1 MSRKGKAPE
10 RISGG
15 FSAIPHRVLDSTAFK
30 GAGHIAKSL
39 LFDLMRQVNGSNNG
53 HLQLSYEWLT
63 KERGWKSRD
72 TIKRAQL
79 ELVQR
84 GLVLETRKGGLN
96 KGAAQFALTWLPIS
110 NSNGLDFVGADYQ
123 PGAWAMMDK
132 HLTQNNSSV
141 PVAGTVLSR
150 QSVQSSPSTVPMVGT
165 EKAVFAPF
173 TVPMVGNNVSIPL
186 AGAEMPAGE
195 CLANLPAGSLGSSFT
210 NIAHC
215 LTCSACHVQARAF
228 TLREAA

>member
-1 MSRKGKAPE
+1 MSRKAKAPE

-15 FSAIPHRVLDSTAFK
+15 YGAIPHRVLDSMAFK
-30 GAGHIAKSL
+30 GAGHIAKAL
-39 LFDLMRQVNGSNNG
+39 LFELMRQVNGSNNG
-53 HLQLSYEWLT
+53 RLHLAYEWLT

-79 ELVQR
+79 ELVER

-110 NSNGLDFVGADYQ
+110 NSAGLDFVGANYQ

-132 HLTQNNSSV
+132 HLSKNNSSV
-141 PVAGTVLSR
+141 PIAGTVLSR
-150 QSVQSSPSTVPMVGT
+150 QSVQSPPSTVPMVGT
-165 EKAVFAPF
+165 EKAIFAPF

-186 AGAEMPAGE
+186 PRAEMPAGE
-195 CLANLPAGSLGSSFT
+195 CPGNHRSLAAGRLPAKV
-210 NIAHC
+210 AHC
-215 LTCSACHVQARAF
+215 LTCSACQVQAQAF
-228 TLREAA
+228 MFREAA